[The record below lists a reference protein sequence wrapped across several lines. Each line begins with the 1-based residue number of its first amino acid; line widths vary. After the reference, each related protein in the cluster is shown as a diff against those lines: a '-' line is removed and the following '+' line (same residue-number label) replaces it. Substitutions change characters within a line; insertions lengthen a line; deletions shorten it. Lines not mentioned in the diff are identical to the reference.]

1 MIDNVVPVTRETML
15 AEVQHLADGG
25 QRLISATAI
34 DQGEYLEIL
43 YHFDKDLKLTHLKLE
58 AKPGEE
64 VPSISRIYFC
74 AFVPENE
81 IKDLFGVN
89 ITNIIIDYQGKFF
102 LEDDAPRAPLLKSK
116 PPEEGDPQEVAK

>member
-1 MIDNVVPVTRETML
+1 MIDNVVPVTRETLL

-58 AKPGEE
+58 VKPGEE

-102 LEDDAPRAPLLKSK
+102 LEDDAPRTPLLKSK